1 MNHNGVI
8 SLPTDGANPYLAG
21 EIISVNASG
30 QAVANVA
37 ATGVG
42 VVMHDVDPTATERP
56 VDIHLFSAGGV
67 MFILADGATA
77 AAAGVGGPIA
87 VGNAVGFENGEK
99 VLKKAGT
106 NPVGYALEATDNISG
121 LIRVLIA

>member
-8 SLPTDGANPYLAG
+8 SLPTDGTNPYLAG

-30 QAVANVA
+30 QAVANVL

-56 VDIHLFSAGGV
+56 VDIHLFSAGGM
-67 MFILADGATA
+67 MFILADGDSA
-77 AAAGVGGPIA
+77 AAGGVGGPIL
-87 VGNAVGFENGEK
+87 VGDAVGFESASK
-99 VLKKAGT
+99 VLQKAGT
-106 NPVGYALEATDNISG
+106 TPVGYALEATDNASG